1 MLGSLQE
8 AVQAMDSVQAKAGEM
23 FSLYHEA
30 AGELQ
35 EAGNILSQAESELQ
49 SQADSAS
56 DSISQAG
63 ARPRQIQ
70 QTFRSARQ
78 TAR

>member
-8 AVQAMDSVQAKAGEM
+8 AAQAMDTVQTKAGEM

-35 EAGNILSQAESELQ
+35 KAGNILSQAESELQ
-49 SQADSAS
+49 SQ
-56 DSISQAG
+56 
-63 ARPRQIQ
+63 QIEPV
-70 QTFRSARQ
+70 TV
-78 TAR
+78 